1 MATITACRVSGSKIN
16 LFMEEFMKKIVGL
29 GLILISSITLGAC
42 GNDDSN
48 SGTSKEATTNTSTI
62 VTLES
67 NSSTAES
74 SSSEQTATFKDG
86 VASLVDI
93 DIKITKHAVIQP
105 GQPGNEY
112 GDQPVIAFWYDT
124 TNKTGKDI
132 DPTTAWMA
140 VFSAIQDNDPNMENK
155 LQVASLPDEQ
165 YLNTQTNKIKQ
176 GGTVSNAVAYTLTDT
191 TTPVTLVATQGIAGD
206 EIGKQDYAI
215 Q

>member
-1 MATITACRVSGSKIN
+1 
-16 LFMEEFMKKIVGL
+16 MKKLVGL
-29 GLILISSITLGAC
+29 GLVFVSSITLGAC
-42 GNDDSN
+42 GSNNSN
-48 SGTSKEATTNTSTI
+48 SSTSKEATTNTSTTA
-62 VTLES
+62 TL
-67 NSSTAES
+67 ES
-74 SSSEQTATFKDG
+74 SSSTVESSSPEQTATFKDD

-93 DIKITKHAVIQP
+93 DIKITKHSVIQP
-105 GQPGNEY
+105 GEAGNEY

-191 TTPVTLVATQGIAGD
+191 TTPVTLVANQGIAGD

>member
-1 MATITACRVSGSKIN
+1 
-16 LFMEEFMKKIVGL
+16 MKKIVEL
-29 GLILISSITLGAC
+29 GLILFSSIILGAC
-42 GNDDSN
+42 GNNDSN
-48 SGTSKEATTNTSTI
+48 SDVPKETTTNTSTM
-62 VTLES
+62 VTLDNS
-67 NSSTAES
+67 SSTAES
-74 SSSEQTATFKDG
+74 SSSEQNATFKDG

-93 DIKITKHAVIQP
+93 DIKITKHAIIQP
-105 GQPGNEY
+105 GEAGNEY

-132 DPTTAWMA
+132 DPTTAWMT

-165 YLNTQTNKIKQ
+165 YLNTQTNTIKK

-191 TTPVTLVATQGIAGD
+191 TTPVTLVANQGIAGD
-206 EIGKQDYAI
+206 EIGTQDYAI

>member
-1 MATITACRVSGSKIN
+1 
-16 LFMEEFMKKIVGL
+16 MKKIVGL
-29 GLILISSITLGAC
+29 GLILFSSITLGAC
-42 GNDDSN
+42 GNNDSN
-48 SGTSKEATTNTSTI
+48 SDVPKETTTNTSTM
-62 VTLES
+62 VTLDNS
-67 NSSTAES
+67 SSTAES
-74 SSSEQTATFKDG
+74 SSSEQNATFKDG

-93 DIKITKHAVIQP
+93 DIKITKHAIIQP
-105 GQPGNEY
+105 GEAGNEY

-132 DPTTAWMA
+132 DPTTAWMT

-165 YLNTQTNKIKQ
+165 YLNTQTNTIKK

-191 TTPVTLVATQGIAGD
+191 TTPVTLVANQGIAGD
-206 EIGKQDYAI
+206 EIGTQDYAI